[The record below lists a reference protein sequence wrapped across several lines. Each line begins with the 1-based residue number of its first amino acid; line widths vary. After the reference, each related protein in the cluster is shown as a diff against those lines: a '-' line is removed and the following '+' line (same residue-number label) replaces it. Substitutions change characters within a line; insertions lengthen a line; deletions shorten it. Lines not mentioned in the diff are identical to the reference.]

1 MHPITKLK
9 VDFPRERGERFV
21 HLEKQSIHYDNFD
34 QYWFWLDQYWLR
46 ALSNLACY
54 CSRNE
59 NMLLQTPSSWELFDP
74 IKRKPNNCFGSLASC
89 ELLRIKTQALERDRF
104 IFLFCDGGGDDD
116 DGGDGGDGGDDDGD
130 DGDDGDDVGYE
141 KSNKRWCAFKPDPP
155 IHLLLTACKQRF
167 PMMTILWQWW

>member
-9 VDFPRERGERFV
+9 VDFPCERGERFV

-116 DGGDGGDGGDDDGD
+116 DGGDDDI
-130 DGDDGDDVGYE
+130 VPFT
-141 KSNKRWCAFKPDPP
+141 KSITHYYSCSVKAVRRKNINLNIPE
-155 IHLLLTACKQRF
+155 ITLSY
-167 PMMTILWQWW
+167 IN